1 MQARNLIAAFV
12 AAPLLTGL
20 GFAFGPGLST
30 AATPATVATT
40 AADSFAVDLAHSHV
54 LFRTKHLGLSY
65 AHGRFNVFSG
75 SFKLGDSPSIRI
87 EIDATSIDTQN
98 EKRDGHLKGP
108 DFFDSAQFP
117 KTTFKSTKIED
128 QGDGKFAVTGDLEL
142 LGKSKKISFE
152 ATKIGEGPDPWEG
165 FRAGLH
171 ASFTFKRSD
180 YGMSWGIE
188 NGSVGDE
195 VFVEISLEGI
205 RE

>member
-1 MQARNLIAAFV
+1 MRTRTLVAALV

-30 AATPATVATT
+30 AAAPVASSS
-40 AADSFAVDLAHSHV
+40 AADSFGVDLVHSHI

-75 SFKLGDSPSIRI
+75 KFKLGEAPSIEI
-87 EIDATSIDTQN
+87 EIDATSVDTQN

-108 DFFDSAQFP
+108 DFFDSEQFP
-117 KTTFKSTKIED
+117 KTTFKSTKVED
-128 QGDGKFAVTGDLEL
+128 KGDGKYAVTGDLEL

-152 ATKIGEGPDPWEG
+152 ATKVGEGSDPWEG

-171 ASFTFKRSD
+171 ASFTIKRSD
-180 YGMSWGIE
+180 YGMNWGIE

-195 VFVEISLEGI
+195 VLIEVSLEGI